1 MKKTLLLITLL
12 VVLANS
18 KAQIAISYYPFNNVV
33 SLSSNTN
40 NLIWGDLRLETNT
53 FYGVIN
59 TEPHFMFNFKRTDW
73 VNYYGGLGV
82 SLYPFQE
89 DSEIGILNGYS
100 LDVGVRVKPI
110 EKHRNFQVL
119 FELSPYFNKDFD
131 GGLFRV
137 LLGIGY
143 NFEKKKNN

>member
-1 MKKTLLLITLL
+1 MKKTLFFFILLF
-12 VVLANS
+12 VLTNS
-18 KAQIAISYYPFNNVV
+18 KAQVAVSYYPFNNVV

-53 FYGVIN
+53 FYGNI
-59 TEPHFMFNFKRTDW
+59 TIEPHLMLNFKITEW
-73 VNYYGGLGV
+73 VNYYAGLGV
-82 SLYPFQE
+82 SLSAFQE
-89 DSEIGILNGYS
+89 DDEIDVLNGYS
-100 LDVGVRVKPI
+100 LDIGVRVKPI

-131 GGLFRV
+131 GGLFKA

-143 NFEKKKNN
+143 NFEKKK